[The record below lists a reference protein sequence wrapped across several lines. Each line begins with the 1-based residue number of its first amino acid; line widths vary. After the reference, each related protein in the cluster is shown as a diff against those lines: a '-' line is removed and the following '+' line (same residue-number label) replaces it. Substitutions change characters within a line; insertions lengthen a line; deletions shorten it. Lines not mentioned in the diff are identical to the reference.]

1 MMRKSALLSLSFAL
15 LAAASAAD
23 RAAAGAE
30 EPGKV
35 RSFELTYSASIVDL
49 PGSAGRVRVW
59 IPYPVSDSYQTVEVL
74 KVDAPYPTSIERH
87 PETGNSMV
95 YMEVAG
101 QPAAKLEI
109 EMTVRVARSE
119 RLTRIATTPAKPAKA
134 VKAGAAR
141 PPEVARW
148 LRPDELV
155 PLSERIRKLA
165 AEVTRGRSTDLE
177 KARAIYDYVVD
188 TMSYDKSGTGWG
200 RGDIYWA
207 CDAKRGNCTD
217 FHALFTGLARAS
229 GIPAK
234 FAIGFPIPAD
244 RGTGDVGG
252 YHCWS
257 EFYLA
262 GQGWVPVDA
271 SEARKHPEKRDYFFG
286 AHDENRVQF
295 SIGRDLELAPRQQGK
310 PLNFFIYPYV
320 EVDGQP
326 FAGVRQKFAYRD
338 VSLEGAV
345 VGR

>member
-1 MMRKSALLSLSFAL
+1 MRKSPLLSMSFAL
-15 LAAASAAD
+15 LVVALASD
-23 RAAAGAE
+23 RAAVSAE
-30 EPGKV
+30 DRGKI

-49 PGSAGRVRVW
+49 PSSAGRVRVW

-74 KVDAPYPTSIERH
+74 EVDAPYPTSIERQ
-87 PETGNSMV
+87 PESGNSMV

-101 QPAAKLEI
+101 QPQGELKV

-119 RLTRIATTPAKPAKA
+119 RLTKIPPTPAKTGKA
-134 VKAGAAR
+134 AASR
-141 PPEVARW
+141 PPEIARW

-165 AEVTRGRSTDLE
+165 AEVTRGRATELE

-188 TMSYDKSGTGWG
+188 TMAYDKSGTGWG

-217 FHALFTGLARAS
+217 FHALFIGLARAS

-244 RGTGDVGG
+244 RGAGAIGG

-257 EFYLA
+257 EFYLD
-262 GQGWVPVDA
+262 GTGWVPVDA
-271 SEARKHPEKRDYFFG
+271 SEARKHPEKRAYFFG

-326 FAGVRQKFAYRD
+326 YAGVRQTFAYRD
-338 VSLEGAV
+338 LGSEGVAA
-345 VGR
+345 GR